1 MTTTSTPMTH
11 PPGLL
16 DSAAR
21 VPHIALR
28 LAAPEL
34 DEALACAQA
43 EGRTAG
49 NFARLV
55 YLMGMDLYRAQG
67 YLAMPQGATA
77 PQRSRWQ
84 TRSGLVNDK
93 PIALRLTADELQ
105 QAQDLAAVEERT
117 PGNVA
122 RVLFHMGMAVYRQ
135 SRRLHLP
142 HLPTAPA
149 IAAAAN

>member
-1 MTTTSTPMTH
+1 MSTHTTHMTPSPGTPY
-11 PPGLL
+11 
-16 DSAAR
+16 SACR

-28 LAAPEL
+28 LAAAEL
-34 DEALACAQA
+34 DEAQACAQA

-55 YLMGMDLYRAQG
+55 YLMGMDMYRAQG
-67 YLAMPQGATA
+67 YLAMPPQATQ

-105 QAQDLAAVEERT
+105 QAQDLAAIEERT
-117 PGNVA
+117 PGNLA

-135 SRRLHLP
+135 HRRI

-149 IAAAAN
+149 NAAAAN